1 MLIQLTTAQE
11 KNTTIET
18 NVTLDEA
25 VVASGH
31 MVAGLYPSKTSSH
44 AQEPD
49 ITSSHNILASMA
61 SSLHYQRTTQ
71 NESIAPPTT
80 SSILQSFDAEKA
92 DNKDSGLLDS
102 ISELRQGA
110 ILDFL
115 VPLSSFDFVVPSKYL
130 HQYDTSDLDVVS
142 QSESYIRTADLNS
155 VSHVESFSS
164 EQNTIPYMDSSI
176 ISTELNIVTHM
187 NSSVVST
194 KLKTVPHMDSSIIS
208 TERNIVPYLSSPVIS
223 TKLNTVPH
231 MDSLLISTERNIVP
245 HLSSPVISTELNTVP
260 HINSSVISSELNT
273 VPHINSSAISTELNI
288 VPHMDSSVI
297 STELNTVPHVGS
309 SLISSE
315 LNTVPHINSSVISSE
330 LNIVPHLDSSV
341 ISTELNSVP
350 HMDSS
355 VISTELNIVPQISAS
370 VTSTEL
376 NIVPHMDSLEIS
388 TEMITVPH
396 MSSAVISTKLNFMP
410 HMDSSVI
417 STELN
422 PIPSMASSVLS
433 TELHM
438 VQQNDSS
445 HSYMVPNLTSVT
457 KTLDRSVILGTSVF
471 SDSQLTHSQ
480 EHATPQIHVSSIES
494 SDSLM
499 RTVDTIFYSLVS
511 SIEPIPTLT
520 SEQPVPS
527 VEQSDTITSIQTVQS
542 IEDDIFISKSDFSSS
557 TTEHYRESTNNVDAQ
572 SSSSIY
578 VLTSSLPDTYS
589 TSMLLEVSFSS
600 SIPEVPLITDAHSLH
615 ETSSK
620 MDASFTPSLHET
632 STKIASHRVTASAI
646 SEPDVIF
653 VSSFTLNLTEAS
665 TIQSNVSIFGMSS
678 ALHDASLTSATSHL
692 FTPRGTFSSS
702 IISSEISLKQ
712 SKDETYLIS
721 SNYDALSTGSTPQS
735 TIVPSLTS
743 NVYETI
749 LRQSEQSSMTFS
761 NNKEHIIFDEE
772 KTSINPNVSNET
784 SQFIVSHSAF
794 TSNIFDTSLISS
806 VAMESPTEI
815 IHVTLSD
822 YLPNSEIKEA
832 ETLFP
837 SESMASSKIFD
848 TSLIASVTKGSQT
861 EPITG
866 ALSTSLPNSN
876 VKEVEVVLGAN
887 KSIASLEVEAVLGTS
902 KSIAS
907 SKINIVESILTS
919 NAAEASLIEN
929 VSLSSTMTKVPVQS
943 SNQITSTES
952 LYSTHAPLS
961 TLATSKGS
969 SDELQSS
976 EIVSVASSFR
986 LSKSVHSSQ
995 IFTFPSIP
1003 LVELGGI
1010 SSSFH
1015 MSPSQS
1021 HQSDIFIAESGIVDV
1036 QSKSVA
1042 GQSSHVP
1049 KSDVINATIAT
1060 PYPSTIGI
1068 DGTIMQ
1074 SRTNTLAV
1082 TFETIQSSYNDFT
1095 ISSSTQLPHNSV
1107 VTAVLGLSAAPISS
1121 AEKNDTNYS
1130 EILRTETI
1138 VLKASPVIEG
1148 NQIMYNSISPSV
1160 TISESPSNI
1169 ETFTQST
1176 VPELA
1181 RQVAASEIV
1190 LPNTLI
1196 ELSTFDTEVKT
1207 PEPETIV
1214 STIKTHESSIEL
1226 SEMTSKLAIVSSVIS
1241 QPDTLLN
1248 STTTTSVIENKTFV
1262 FTVTGSDSES
1272 TSAIITPSRSVSMDS
1287 SIDNILS
1294 IEYEY
1299 VTSSF
1304 SMTSLVQSEPDV
1316 SFMSNTPA
1324 ILPTSSQSSFTSNTP
1339 TILPTSSQS
1348 FATAMDEMSASIVI
1362 PAISQSR
1369 TFFNLTT
1376 SESTFSNM
1384 SAEEIEKVVLTMPD
1398 ADMSDTFKSSRSV
1411 SVDSSID
1418 GILSIEYEYL
1428 MSSFVTSKS
1437 QSEPDILLTSSTP
1450 AILATSSQS
1459 FATTQPHIMLNF
1471 TTSESTFSNMSATE
1485 IEKLV
1490 LAMPDADSENVSDNL
1505 KSSMSG
1511 SVLSSID
1518 NASIEHDYITPSFMS
1533 SLSQSELDFLL
1544 TSSTPA
1550 ILPTSSQSFATTQPH
1565 TMLHFTTSE
1574 STFSNMSA
1582 EEIDKLV
1589 LTMPDVDSENVSDIF
1604 NSSSS
1609 VAVGSSIDDNLSIK
1623 HDYVTP
1629 SFMTSKSQSEPD
1641 FLLTSRTPAI
1651 LATSSQSFATTQPHT
1666 MLNFTTSESTFSNMS
1681 ATEIEKLVLA
1691 MPDADSE
1698 NVSDNLKSSMSV
1710 SVLSSI
1716 DNASI
1721 EHDYITPLL
1730 VSSLS
1735 QSEPDILLTSSTP
1748 AILPTSSQSFATAQP
1763 HIMLNFT
1770 TSEST
1775 FSNMSAEE
1783 IEKLVLTMPDVDS
1796 ENVSDIFNSSSS
1808 VSVGSSI
1815 DDNLSIKHDYITP
1828 SFMTSKSQSELD
1840 LLLTSSA
1847 PAILATS
1854 SQSFATAQPHIM
1866 LNFTTSEST
1875 FSNMSATEIE
1885 KLVLA
1890 MSDADSANVS
1900 DNLKSSM
1907 SVSVGSIIDNASIE
1921 HDYITPSF
1929 MSSLSQSEPDILL
1942 TSSTPAILA
1951 TSSQSFATAQPHT
1964 MLNFTTFESTFSNMS
1979 ATEIEKLVLAMPDA
1993 DSENVSDNLKS
2004 SMSVSVLSSIDNASI
2019 EHDYITPLLVS
2030 SLSQSE
2036 PDILLTSSTPAILP
2050 TSSQSFATA
2059 QPHTM
2064 LNFTTFESTFSN
2076 MSATEIEK
2084 LVLTMPDVDSENVTD
2099 IFNSS
2104 SSVSV
2109 GSSIDDNLSIKHD
2122 YITPSFM
2129 TSKSQSELDL
2139 LLTSS
2144 TSAILSTSSQ
2154 SFATAQ
2160 PHIMLNFTTSES
2172 TFSNMSATEI
2182 EKLVLAMSDADSEN
2196 VSDNLKSSMSV
2207 SVGSSIDNASI
2218 EHDYITPSLVS
2229 LLSQSEPDILLT
2241 SSTPA
2246 ILATSSQSFA
2256 TAQPHTM
2263 LNFTTSESTFS
2274 NMSATEIEKLV
2285 LAMSDA
2291 DSENVSDIFNSS
2303 SSVSV
2308 GSSIDDNLSIEHAY
2322 ITPSFMSS
2330 LSQSEPDILLTS
2342 STPAILPTSSQS
2354 SATAQPHTMLNFT
2367 TSESTFSNMS
2377 ATEIEKLVLAMP
2389 DADSENVSNIFKPSM
2404 SVSVDSS
2411 IDYILSIEHAYIT
2424 PSFMSSLSQ
2433 LEPDRL
2439 LTSITPAILPTSSQS
2454 FSTAISQSSV
2464 SVRIPAMSLSQTT
2477 LDSTTTS
2484 ELSAKSAKGI
2494 ETSVFVVT
2502 GSDSQDITPSRP
2514 IGVRSNIDDIFPLT
2528 LENEYVTSSFAITSE
2543 LSQSDLLFLFNPSAP
2558 TILPLNTDDTSTAS
2572 TNVTSGLESLFLS
2585 SITTPPLL
2593 STSTLDVVPSH
2604 LSTLYLTLREC
2615 KFIFN
2620 HIINF
2625 DKIMFARV
2633 AQ

>member
-44 AQEPD
+44 AQEPY
-49 ITSSHNILASMA
+49 ITSSHNILATMA
-61 SSLHYQRTTQ
+61 SSLHYQHTTQ

-142 QSESYIRTADLNS
+142 QSESSIRTADLNS

-208 TERNIVPYLSSPVIS
+208 TERNIVP
-223 TKLNTVPH
+223 
-231 MDSLLISTERNIVP
+231 

-260 HINSSVISSELNT
+260 HINSLVISSELNS

-288 VPHMDSSVI
+288 VPHMDSSVF

-355 VISTELNIVPQISAS
+355 VISTELNIVP
-370 VTSTEL
+370 
-376 NIVPHMDSLEIS
+376 HMDSLEIS
-388 TEMITVPH
+388 TELITVPH

-457 KTLDRSVILGTSVF
+457 KTLDQSVILGTSVF

-527 VEQSDTITSIQTVQS
+527 LEQSDTITSIQTVQS
-542 IEDDIFISKSDFSSS
+542 IEDDIFISKSDFPAS

-589 TSMLLEVSFSS
+589 TSMLLEASFSS

-632 STKIASHRVTASAI
+632 STKIASHRATASAI

-653 VSSFTLNLTEAS
+653 VSSFTLNLAEAS

-761 NNKEHIIFDEE
+761 KNKEHIIFDEE

-848 TSLIASVTKGSQT
+848 TSLISSVTKGSQT

-876 VKEVEVVLGAN
+876 VKEVEVVLGTN

-919 NAAEASLIEN
+919 NAAEASLKEN

-943 SNQITSTES
+943 SNQITSTET

-1015 MSPSQS
+1015 MSSSQS

-1049 KSDVINATIAT
+1049 KSDIINATIAT

-1095 ISSSTQLPHNSV
+1095 ISSSTQLPHNSID
-1107 VTAVLGLSAAPISS
+1107 TAVLGLSAAPISS

-1160 TISESPSNI
+1160 AISESPSNI

-1181 RQVAASEIV
+1181 RQVAASETV

-1272 TSAIITPSRSVSMDS
+1272 TSAIIIPSRSVSMDS

-1339 TILPTSSQS
+1339 TILLTSSQS
-1348 FATAMDEMSASIVI
+1348 FATPMDEMSASIVI

-1376 SESTFSNM
+1376 SESTVSNM
-1384 SAEEIEKVVLTMPD
+1384 SAEEIERVVLTMPD

-1428 MSSFVTSKS
+1428 TSSFVTSKS

-1459 FATTQPHIMLNF
+1459 FATTQPHIMLHF

-1490 LAMPDADSENVSDNL
+1490 LAMPDADSENISD
-1505 KSSMSG
+1505 
-1511 SVLSSID
+1511 
-1518 NASIEHDYITPSFMS
+1518 
-1533 SLSQSELDFLL
+1533 
-1544 TSSTPA
+1544 
-1550 ILPTSSQSFATTQPH
+1550 
-1565 TMLHFTTSE
+1565 
-1574 STFSNMSA
+1574 
-1582 EEIDKLV
+1582 
-1589 LTMPDVDSENVSDIF
+1589 
-1604 NSSSS
+1604 
-1609 VAVGSSIDDNLSIK
+1609 
-1623 HDYVTP
+1623 
-1629 SFMTSKSQSEPD
+1629 
-1641 FLLTSRTPAI
+1641 
-1651 LATSSQSFATTQPHT
+1651 
-1666 MLNFTTSESTFSNMS
+1666 
-1681 ATEIEKLVLA
+1681 
-1691 MPDADSE
+1691 
-1698 NVSDNLKSSMSV
+1698 
-1710 SVLSSI
+1710 
-1716 DNASI
+1716 
-1721 EHDYITPLL
+1721 
-1730 VSSLS
+1730 
-1735 QSEPDILLTSSTP
+1735 
-1748 AILPTSSQSFATAQP
+1748 
-1763 HIMLNFT
+1763 
-1770 TSEST
+1770 
-1775 FSNMSAEE
+1775 
-1783 IEKLVLTMPDVDS
+1783 
-1796 ENVSDIFNSSSS
+1796 
-1808 VSVGSSI
+1808 
-1815 DDNLSIKHDYITP
+1815 
-1828 SFMTSKSQSELD
+1828 
-1840 LLLTSSA
+1840 
-1847 PAILATS
+1847 
-1854 SQSFATAQPHIM
+1854 
-1866 LNFTTSEST
+1866 
-1875 FSNMSATEIE
+1875 
-1885 KLVLA
+1885 
-1890 MSDADSANVS
+1890 
-1900 DNLKSSM
+1900 
-1907 SVSVGSIIDNASIE
+1907 
-1921 HDYITPSF
+1921 
-1929 MSSLSQSEPDILL
+1929 
-1942 TSSTPAILA
+1942 
-1951 TSSQSFATAQPHT
+1951 
-1964 MLNFTTFESTFSNMS
+1964 
-1979 ATEIEKLVLAMPDA
+1979 
-1993 DSENVSDNLKS
+1993 
-2004 SMSVSVLSSIDNASI
+2004 
-2019 EHDYITPLLVS
+2019 
-2030 SLSQSE
+2030 
-2036 PDILLTSSTPAILP
+2036 
-2050 TSSQSFATA
+2050 
-2059 QPHTM
+2059 
-2064 LNFTTFESTFSN
+2064 
-2076 MSATEIEK
+2076 
-2084 LVLTMPDVDSENVTD
+2084 
-2099 IFNSS
+2099 
-2104 SSVSV
+2104 
-2109 GSSIDDNLSIKHD
+2109 
-2122 YITPSFM
+2122 
-2129 TSKSQSELDL
+2129 
-2139 LLTSS
+2139 
-2144 TSAILSTSSQ
+2144 
-2154 SFATAQ
+2154 
-2160 PHIMLNFTTSES
+2160 
-2172 TFSNMSATEI
+2172 
-2182 EKLVLAMSDADSEN
+2182 
-2196 VSDNLKSSMSV
+2196 
-2207 SVGSSIDNASI
+2207 
-2218 EHDYITPSLVS
+2218 
-2229 LLSQSEPDILLT
+2229 
-2241 SSTPA
+2241 
-2246 ILATSSQSFA
+2246 
-2256 TAQPHTM
+2256 
-2263 LNFTTSESTFS
+2263 
-2274 NMSATEIEKLV
+2274 
-2285 LAMSDA
+2285 
-2291 DSENVSDIFNSS
+2291 
-2303 SSVSV
+2303 
-2308 GSSIDDNLSIEHAY
+2308 
-2322 ITPSFMSS
+2322 
-2330 LSQSEPDILLTS
+2330 
-2342 STPAILPTSSQS
+2342 
-2354 SATAQPHTMLNFT
+2354 
-2367 TSESTFSNMS
+2367 
-2377 ATEIEKLVLAMP
+2377 
-2389 DADSENVSNIFKPSM
+2389 IFKPSR

-2464 SVRIPAMSLSQTT
+2464 SVRILAMSLSQTT

-2558 TILPLNTDDTSTAS
+2558 TILPLSTDDTSTAS